1 MNGKT
6 RLLYLLKYLYEQTDE
21 DHQVT
26 TADIERHFSEL
37 GAVVDRKTVSA
48 DIAALQD
55 FGYDIVSH
63 RGTQNSYFLGG
74 RLFELPELKL
84 LIDAVEAS
92 KFITAKKSEELAEKL
107 MALAGKYRAEEL
119 NRHLY
124 IADRVKPLNEKI
136 YYTVDGINTAI
147 NRKKQISFR
156 YFEYNAERKRVYRN
170 DGKRYRF
177 TPYGLMWNEDHYYA
191 VGYSEKHGKIITF
204 RVDRI
209 VEPEILE
216 SDAVPPPQ
224 DFSLPEF
231 AREVFD
237 MYDGQT
243 QTVTLKCKNEM
254 MKVILDRFGDSV
266 VTKPLDFAHFQ
277 AEAEVSVSQTFFG
290 WVFQFCGDIQILAP
304 HRVREQYRRMLEE
317 AVRGSFG
324 EER

>member
-1 MNGKT
+1 MNVNGKT
-6 RLLYLLKYLYEQTDE
+6 RLLHLLKYLQENTDE
-21 DHQVT
+21 EHPVT
-26 TADIERHFSEL
+26 TGDIERHFSTL
-37 GAVVDRKTVSA
+37 GAVIDRKTVA
-48 DIAALQD
+48 DDVAALQE
-55 FGYDIVSH
+55 FGFDIISQ
-63 RGTQNSYFLGG
+63 RGAQNSYFLGN

-136 YYTVDGINTAI
+136 YYTVDGVHTAI

-156 YFEYNAERKRVYRN
+156 YFAYNAERKRVYRN

-177 TPYGLMWNEDHYYA
+177 SPYGLMWNEDHYYA

-204 RVDRI
+204 RADRI
-209 VEPEILE
+209 VELEILE
-216 SDAVPPPQ
+216 NDAVPPPP

-266 VTKPLDFAHFQ
+266 VTKPLDVGHFQ
-277 AEAEVSVSQTFFG
+277 AEAEVSVSRTFFG

-304 HRVREQYRRMLEE
+304 RQVLEQYRKMLEK
-317 AVRGSFG
+317 ARG
-324 EER
+324 

>member
-1 MNGKT
+1 MNTTPSANGST
-6 RLLYLLKYLYEQTDE
+6 A
-21 DHQVT
+21 T
-26 TADIERHFSEL
+26 TAS
-37 GAVVDRKTVSA
+37 VTVS
-48 DIAALQD
+48 
-55 FGYDIVSH
+55 
-63 RGTQNSYFLGG
+63 
-74 RLFELPELKL
+74 LP
-84 LIDAVEAS
+84 
-92 KFITAKKSEELAEKL
+92 T
-107 MALAGKYRAEEL
+107 G
-119 NRHLY
+119 
-124 IADRVKPLNEKI
+124 
-136 YYTVDGINTAI
+136 
-147 NRKKQISFR
+147 
-156 YFEYNAERKRVYRN
+156 
-170 DGKRYRF
+170 
-177 TPYGLMWNEDHYYA
+177 YYA

-204 RVDRI
+204 RADRI
-209 VEPEILE
+209 VELEILE

-290 WVFQFCGDIQILAP
+290 WVFQFCGDIQIIAP

>member
-1 MNGKT
+1 MIVNGKT
-6 RLLYLLKYLYEQTDE
+6 RLLHLLKYLHENTDE
-21 DHQVT
+21 DHPVT
-26 TADIERHFSEL
+26 TGDIERHFAAL
-37 GAVVDRKTVSA
+37 GAVVDRKTVAA
-48 DIAALQD
+48 DIAALQE
-55 FGYDIVSH
+55 FGFDIVSR
-63 RGTQNSYFLGG
+63 RGAQNSYFLGS

-92 KFITAKKSEELAEKL
+92 KFITAKKSAELAGKL
-107 MALAGKYRAEEL
+107 MTLAGKYRAKEL

-124 IADRVKPLNEKI
+124 IADRVKPHNEKI
-136 YYTVDGINTAI
+136 YYTVDGVHTAI

-156 YFEYNAERKRVYRN
+156 YFAYNAERKRVYRN

-177 TPYGLMWNEDHYYA
+177 SPYGLMWNEDHYYA
-191 VGYSEKHGKIITF
+191 VGYSEKHGKIVTF
-204 RVDRI
+204 RADRI

-237 MYDGQT
+237 MYDGQP

-266 VTKPLDFAHFQ
+266 VTKPLDVGHFQ

-290 WVFQFCGDIQILAP
+290 WVFQFCGDIRILAP
-304 HRVREQYRRMLEE
+304 RQVLEQYREMLEK
-317 AVRGSFG
+317 ARG
-324 EER
+324 

>member
-1 MNGKT
+1 MLNGKIRLLCLL
-6 RLLYLLKYLYEQTDE
+6 RLLYERTDE
-21 DHQVT
+21 EHPLT
-26 TADIERHFSEL
+26 TNDIEAFFADRDT
-37 GAVVDRKTVSA
+37 VVDRKTIKNDVNT
-48 DIAALQD
+48 LTECG
-55 FGYDIVSH
+55 FNIVTT
-63 RGTQNSYFLGG
+63 RGAQNSYFLGS

-92 KFITAKKSEELAEKL
+92 KFITTKKSAELAGKL
-107 MALAGKYRAEEL
+107 MTLAGKYRAEEL

-136 YYTVDGINTAI
+136 YYTVDGIHTAI

-156 YFEYNAERKRVYRN
+156 YFAYNAERKRVYRN

-177 TPYGLMWNEDHYYA
+177 SPYGLMWNEDHYYA

-209 VEPEILE
+209 VELEILE
-216 SDAVPPPQ
+216 NDAVPPSS

-266 VTKPLDFAHFQ
+266 VTKPLDVGHFQ
-277 AEAEVSVSQTFFG
+277 AEAEVSVSRTFFG

-304 HRVREQYRRMLEE
+304 RRVLEQYRKMLEK
-317 AVRGSFG
+317 ARG
-324 EER
+324 